1 MQDAERLGVAAPP
14 PPARRPRTGAEGQRT
29 RPHAQVPVCC
39 EGGAELFCGCGLKV
53 AAQYG
58 SDAGENRSNYR
69 CRSTRSVSASV
80 RKATEAK
87 LAAGPL
93 DARGEMPASDG
104 LGLGWNGPIRR
115 GDNDGRGSAAVRVC
129 SILKAVKSFE
139 SKSMLVRLSDLR
151 PAVPWS

>member
-1 MQDAERLGVAAPP
+1 METTPEKTGPIIGVGLPG
-14 PPARRPRTGAEGQRT
+14 RWPR
-29 RPHAQVPVCC
+29 
-39 EGGAELFCGCGLKV
+39 
-53 AAQYG
+53 QY
-58 SDAGENRSNYR
+58 A
-69 CRSTRSVSASV
+69 
-80 RKATEAK
+80 KATEAK